1 MTSSTLDILL
11 MIDPTSGQDKT
22 GEWETQFDEGN
33 SPKIKFPLKMKDEMS
48 DVNTE
53 FTEPEIAPPVEK
65 KKEKPLAAKVVELG
79 GKKKSK
85 KDKKNL
91 F

>member
-1 MTSSTLDILL
+1 MMSSTLDILL
-11 MIDPTSGQDKT
+11 MIDPSSGQDKT

-33 SPKIKFPLKMKDEMS
+33 SPKIKFPLKIKDEM
-48 DVNTE
+48 TE
-53 FTEPEIAPPVEK
+53 VDIEFKEPEIKPPVEK
-65 KKEKPLAAKVVELG
+65 KKEKPLSAKIVEVG